1 MYAEKNEDLNY
12 PQYIAAQRDV
22 EDWARRGLMNRAVI
36 VRSQYMNNCTWSPTE
51 VCFHIIL
58 QFQAYSKPHYLLLC
72 LTLNPDNISRFDDRG
87 PQPRTPEVEPW
98 LALWGNKSELRLYKD
113 VSIQYTNSRHERL
126 C

>member
-22 EDWARRGLMNRAVI
+22 EDCARRGLMNRAVI

-58 QFQAYSKPHYLLLC
+58 QF
-72 LTLNPDNISRFDDRG
+72 
-87 PQPRTPEVEPW
+87 
-98 LALWGNKSELRLYKD
+98 
-113 VSIQYTNSRHERL
+113 
-126 C
+126 